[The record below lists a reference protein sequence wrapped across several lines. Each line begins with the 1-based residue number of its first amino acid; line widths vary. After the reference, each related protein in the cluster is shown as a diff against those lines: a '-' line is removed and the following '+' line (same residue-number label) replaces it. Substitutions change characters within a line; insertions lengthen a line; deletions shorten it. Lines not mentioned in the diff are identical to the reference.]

1 MKRLLIGA
9 IVLAAAVA
17 PLMSTDA
24 SAAGAK
30 LKKPGKVDP
39 KLMVVSGGMPFPIG
53 LTCGALDAECTADG
67 GYGHMTIA
75 FPTPVDGATGHV
87 DFFTATCTPKYAVAL
102 KSLDFPTAPIT
113 KTFGPIPANYA
124 SNPTLGAQGY
134 TKASDATSPTG
145 STITLMMPKYEDPAT
160 SGLGA
165 QYPSLSCAITSSNS
179 PVGKFLPGT
188 LIPAYPGG
196 GGGTVASK
204 APKLTSSPSSDC
216 RLIGNAADNLS
227 KPEWAPEFMVAPNTL
242 GADGLP
248 LSAGT
253 HLHLSVLIQAAGLE
267 FQFCSTD
274 ASYRAKFLTEQET
287 IITAG
292 KKVTYKPAK
301 IKNGVETAPAVRL
314 AFVKKLGLTSP
325 VSSSIPLSV
334 SGSKLIYR
342 FDPTKLQVVGGNAG
356 CAYKAAKT
364 AGKVNVCVINN
375 GTGTITLNSN
385 DVNLVKV
392 GKPIQSATADIAF
405 SYVNNALHPETT
417 SGISLEKAETS
428 ITIGAITV
436 AVVLAPYGLQTAHLE
451 DANIGFPAVLLEGLL

>member
-9 IVLAAAVA
+9 VVLAAVVA

-24 SAAGAK
+24 SAGGAK

-39 KLMVVSGGMPFPIG
+39 KLMVVSGGLPFPLG

-87 DFFTATCTPKYAVAL
+87 DFFTATCTPKYALAP

-124 SNPTLGAQGY
+124 SNATLGAQGY
-134 TKASDATSPTG
+134 TKASDAASPTG

-165 QYPSLSCAITSSNS
+165 QFPSLSCAITSSNS

-188 LIPAYPGG
+188 LTPAYPGG

-204 APKLTSSPSSDC
+204 APKLTSSPASDC

-227 KPEWAPEFMVAPNTL
+227 KPEWAPEFMVAPNDPNYPNGSL
-242 GADGLP
+242 LP
-248 LSAGT
+248 GT

-274 ASYRAKFLTEQET
+274 ASYRSKFLTEQET
-287 IITAG
+287 IISAG

-301 IKNGVETAPAVRL
+301 VKNGVETAPAVRL

-325 VSSSIPLSV
+325 VQSGIPLTV

-342 FDPTKLQVVGGNAG
+342 FDPTKLQVVGGSAG
-356 CAYKAAKT
+356 CAYKAAK
-364 AGKVNVCVINN
+364 APGKTNVCVINN

-385 DVNLVKV
+385 DVTVVKV
-392 GKPIQSATADIAF
+392 GKPIQSATVDIAF
-405 SYVNNALHPETT
+405 SYVNNAGHPETT

-428 ITIGAITV
+428 ITIGTVTV
-436 AVVLAPYGLQTAHLE
+436 AVVLQPYGIQTAHLE